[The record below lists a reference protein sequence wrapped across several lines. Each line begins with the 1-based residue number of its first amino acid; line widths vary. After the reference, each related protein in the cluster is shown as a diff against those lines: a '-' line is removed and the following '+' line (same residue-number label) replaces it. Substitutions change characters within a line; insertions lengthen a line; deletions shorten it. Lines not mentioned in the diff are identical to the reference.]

1 MQVAQPSLLTTSCT
15 LVCPYTLGYFL
26 VSPQLL
32 TRA

>member
-1 MQVAQPSLLTTSCT
+1 MQVAHPSLPATFCPM
-15 LVCPYTLGYFL
+15 VWPYTLGYFL